1 MARILA
7 LTRRARIRALGIALS
22 LLLAGGA
29 AACRQR
35 GLSSPGAPVVVI
47 SVDTLRADHLPAYGY
62 KGVETPN
69 LDALRADSVLFVN
82 AYSHVPLTLPSH
94 VSLFTGLLPPQNGVR
109 DNLGY
114 SLGPGPATIA
124 SALKAAGYATGGAVS
139 SVVLSHATGVS
150 RGFDFWEDDVE
161 PTKVNQSLSRV
172 QRAGDETERLLADWI
187 GSHQKGRVFAF
198 LHLFEPHAPYEPPEP
213 YRSRYA
219 SRPYDGEIARA
230 DEIVGRLVAFL
241 KERGLYEKALVVFLS
256 DHGEGLNDHGEDEH
270 GVLLYREE
278 IHVPLFVKF
287 PGARRAGESVAS
299 PVALTDV
306 FPTIAEVAG
315 VAPPAGL
322 AGRSLT
328 LALAEKGG
336 AAASEPRRVYSETL
350 YPRLHLGWSDLAS
363 LTDDRHQFIESPKP
377 ELYDVVADPGEKHD
391 LARGSGGPQGPP
403 SMADV
408 PPAFRALSAA
418 LAKIPRPLQPPG
430 ASDPESVKKLASL
443 GYISATTADLT
454 RKDLPSPRERIG
466 SVAKLKE
473 GFGDLQGSR
482 FAEAASVFHELLEA
496 DPGMVDVWQLYADA
510 CLKLGRDEDALA
522 ALQSAARISPGNPQ
536 VLMALSDYYFA
547 TGNYAEARKHAELVG
562 EAGPSNPHE
571 NLARIALAEGKLD
584 EAEREARAALE
595 RYPSRRLPH
604 FILGRVARERRDY
617 AGALEEFALAAHA
630 QDRVNAPPMQ
640 NLSFFRGDCLA
651 RLGRDAE
658 AEQAFQEELRDY
670 PSNPAPRTA
679 LALLYASQGRE
690 ADARQSLT
698 RLVQDL
704 HTPEAYFAA
713 ARTYEVLGDP
723 RTAEELRS
731 QARRIFPKARERKE
745 TG

>member
-1 MARILA
+1 VFVLF
-7 LTRRARIRALGIALS
+7 
-22 LLLAGGA
+22 GGA

-35 GLSSPGAPVVVI
+35 GLSAPGAPVVLI
-47 SVDTLRADHLPAYGY
+47 SVDTLRADHLPVYGY

-69 LDALRADSVLFVN
+69 LDALRKDSVLFAN
-82 AYSHVPLTLPSH
+82 AYAHVPLTLPSH
-94 VSLFTGLLPPQNGVR
+94 VSIFTGLLPPQNGVR

-114 SLGPGPATIA
+114 ALGPGPATIA
-124 SALKAAGYATGGAVS
+124 STLKAAGYATGGAVS

-161 PTKVNQSLSRV
+161 PTRVNQSLSRV
-172 QRAGDETERLLADWI
+172 QRGGDETERLLADWV
-187 GSHQKGRVFAF
+187 GSHSTGRVFAF

-213 YRSRYA
+213 YKSRYA
-219 SRPYDGEIARA
+219 LPYDGEIARA
-230 DEIVGRLVAFL
+230 DEIVGRLIAFL
-241 KERGLYEKALVVFLS
+241 KERRLYEKALVVFLS

-270 GVLLYREE
+270 GVLLYREA
-278 IHVPLFVKF
+278 IHVPLLVKF
-287 PGARRAGESVAS
+287 PGAKRAGESVAS

-306 FPTIAEVAG
+306 FPTITEVAG
-315 VAPPAGL
+315 VPAPAGL

-328 LALAEKGG
+328 MALG
-336 AAASEPRRVYSETL
+336 AAKADAEPRRVYSETL

-363 LTDDRHQFIESPKP
+363 LTDDRHQYIESPKS
-377 ELYDVVADPGEKHD
+377 ELYDVVADPGEKRD
-391 LARGSGGPQGPP
+391 LA
-403 SMADV
+403 AEV

-430 ASDPESVKKLASL
+430 ASDPESVKKLAAL
-443 GYISATTADLT
+443 GYISATSADLT

-466 SVAKLKE
+466 AVAKLKE
-473 GFGDLQGSR
+473 GFGALQGGR
-482 FAEAASVFHELLEA
+482 FAEAAGVFHELLQT

-510 CLKLGRDEDALA
+510 CLKLGRDEDALE
-522 ALQSAARISPGNPQ
+522 ALQSAAKISPGNPQ
-536 VLMALSDYYFA
+536 VLMALSDYYLA
-547 TGNYAEARKHAELVG
+547 TGNYTEARKHAELVG

-595 RYPSRRLPH
+595 RYPSRRVPH
-604 FILGRVARERRDY
+604 LILGRIARDRRDY
-617 AGALEEFALAAHA
+617 AGALDEFALAVQA
-630 QDRVNAPPMQ
+630 QERVHAPPMQ
-640 NLSFFRGDCLA
+640 NLSFYRGDCLA

-658 AEQAFQEELRDY
+658 AEQAFQQELRDY

-690 ADARQSLT
+690 ADARRSLT
-698 RLVQDL
+698 QLVQDL

-723 RTAEELRS
+723 RSAEELRT

>member
-1 MARILA
+1 MLIL
-7 LTRRARIRALGIALS
+7 LGGI
-22 LLLAGGA
+22 

-35 GLSSPGAPVVVI
+35 GLSSPGAPVVLI

-62 KGVETPN
+62 TRVETPN
-69 LDALRADSVLFVN
+69 LDALRKDSVLFEN
-82 AYSHVPLTLPSH
+82 AYAHVPLTLPSH
-94 VSLFTGLLPPQNGVR
+94 VSIFTGLLPPQNGVR

-124 SALKAAGYATGGAVS
+124 ATLKAAGYATGGAVS

-150 RGFDFWEDDVE
+150 RGFDFWDDDVE
-161 PTKVNQSLSRV
+161 PTRVNQSLSRV
-172 QRAGDETERLLADWI
+172 QRGGDETESLLASWI
-187 GSHQKGRVFAF
+187 AAHDQGRFFAF

-213 YRSRYA
+213 FKSRYA
-219 SRPYDGEIARA
+219 QQPYDGEIARA
-230 DEIVGRLVAFL
+230 DEIVGRLIAL
-241 KERGLYEKALVVFLS
+241 LREKKLYDEALVVFLS

-287 PGARRAGESVAS
+287 PGQRRAGETVKS

-315 VAPPAGL
+315 APAPPGL
-322 AGRSLT
+322 AGRSLIAT
-328 LALAEKGG
+328 LTAASPAPG
-336 AAASEPRRVYSETL
+336 AAPARRVYSETL

-363 LTDDRHQFIESPKP
+363 LTDDRNQYIESPRP
-377 ELYDVVADPGEKHD
+377 ELYDVVADPGEKND
-391 LARGSGGPQGPP
+391 LAASL
-403 SMADV
+403 

-418 LAKIPRPLQPPG
+418 LAGMPRPIQPPG
-430 ASDPESVKKLASL
+430 ASDPEAVKKLAAL
-443 GYISATTADLT
+443 GYISATNAGADLT

-466 SVAKLKE
+466 AVAKLKE
-473 GFGDLQGSR
+473 GFGDLQAAR
-482 FAEAASVFHELLEA
+482 YAEAAAAFRELLA
-496 DPGMVDVWQLYADA
+496 TDPGMVDVWQLYADA
-510 CLKLGRDEDALA
+510 CLKLGRDDDALA
-522 ALQSAARISPGNPQ
+522 ALQTAAKLSPGNPQ
-536 VLMALSDYYFA
+536 VLMALSDYYLA
-547 TGNYAEARKHAELVG
+547 TGDYAEARRHAELVG

-584 EAEREARAALE
+584 EADREARAALE
-595 RYPSRRLPH
+595 RYPSRRVPH
-604 FILGRVARERRDY
+604 MILGRIARDRRDY
-617 AGALEEFALAAHA
+617 AGALAEFALAAQA
-630 QDRVNAPPMQ
+630 QQRVGAPPMQ

-658 AEQAFQEELRDY
+658 AEAAFQEELRDY

-690 ADARQSLT
+690 DDARRSLT
-698 RLVQDL
+698 QLVDSL
-704 HTPEAYFAA
+704 RTPEAYFAA

-723 RTAEELRS
+723 RTAEELRAL
-731 QARRIFPKARERKE
+731 ARKNFPKARERKE

>member
-1 MARILA
+1 LVDVIDMVRMLA
-7 LTRRARIRALGIALS
+7 DSRRGRIRALGLV
-22 LLLAGGA
+22 LLTLFLVSV
-29 AACRQR
+29 ACRR
-35 GLSSPGAPVVVI
+35 GGVASPGAPVVLI

-62 KGVETPN
+62 KGVETPS
-69 LDALRADSVLFVN
+69 LDALRKDSVLFAN

-94 VSLFTGLLPPQNGVR
+94 VSIFTGLLPPQNGVR

-114 SLGPGPATIA
+114 ALGPGPATIA
-124 SALKAAGYATGGAVS
+124 STLKAAGYATGGAVS

-161 PTKVNQSLSRV
+161 PTRVNQSLSRV
-172 QRAGDETERLLADWI
+172 QRAGDETERLLAGWL
-187 GSHQKGRVFAF
+187 GSHSKDRVFAF

-213 YRSRYA
+213 YKSRYA
-219 SRPYDGEIARA
+219 ALPYDGEIARA
-230 DEIVGRLVAFL
+230 DEIVGRMVAFL
-241 KERGLYEKALVVFLS
+241 KEKDLYDRSLVVFLS

-270 GVLLYREE
+270 GVLLYREA

-287 PGARRAGESVAS
+287 PRSRRAGETVQS

-306 FPTIAEVAG
+306 FPTIVEVAG
-315 VAPPAGL
+315 VPAPAGL
-322 AGRSLT
+322 AGKSLT
-328 LALAEKGG
+328 QTLAGNGGGG
-336 AAASEPRRVYSETL
+336 ASEARRVYSETL

-377 ELYDVVADPGEKHD
+377 ELYDVVADPGEKRD
-391 LARGSGGPQGPP
+391 LA
-403 SMADV
+403 ADV

-418 LAKIPRPLQPPG
+418 LARIPRPLQPPG
-430 ASDPESVKKLASL
+430 ASDPEAVKKLAAL
-443 GYISATTADLT
+443 GYISATTADLS

-466 SVAKLKE
+466 AVAKLKE
-473 GFGDLQGSR
+473 GFGDLQGGR
-482 FAEAASVFHELLEA
+482 FAEAASVFHELLQA

-510 CLKLGRDEDALA
+510 CLKLGREEDALA
-522 ALQSAARISPGNPQ
+522 ALQSAAKISPGNPQ
-536 VLMALSDYYFA
+536 VLMALSDYYLA

-604 FILGRVARERRDY
+604 FILGRIARDRRDY
-617 AGALEEFALAAHA
+617 AGALDELALAVQA
-630 QDRVNAPPMQ
+630 QERVGAMPMQ

-658 AEQAFQEELRDY
+658 AEQAFQQELRDY

-713 ARTYEVLGDP
+713 ARTYEVLGDS
-723 RTAEELRS
+723 RSAEELRNE
-731 QARRIFPKARERKE
+731 ARRIFPKARERKE

>member
-1 MARILA
+1 MARMLADSRRRRVRTRFGASAVFLIL
-7 LTRRARIRALGIALS
+7 LVGI
-22 LLLAGGA
+22 
-29 AACRQR
+29 AACRR
-35 GLSSPGAPVVVI
+35 GGLSAPGAPVVLI

-69 LDALRADSVLFVN
+69 LDALRRDSVLFEN

-94 VSLFTGLLPPQNGVR
+94 VSIFTGLLPPQNGVR

-114 SLGPGPATIA
+114 ALGPGPATIA
-124 SALKAAGYATGGAVS
+124 STLKAAGYATGGAVS

-150 RGFDFWEDDVE
+150 RGFDLWEDDVE
-161 PTKVNQSLSRV
+161 PTRVNQSLSRV
-172 QRAGDETERLLADWI
+172 QRGGDETERLLADWI
-187 GSHQKGRVFAF
+187 GSKASASRTSRLFAF

-213 YRSRYA
+213 YKSRYA
-219 SRPYDGEIARA
+219 ARPYDGEIARA
-230 DEIVGRLVAFL
+230 DELVGRLVAFL
-241 KERGLYEKALVVFLS
+241 KEKGLYDEALVVFLS

-270 GVLLYREE
+270 GVLLYREA

-287 PGARRAGESVAS
+287 PGGKRAGETVPS

-328 LALAEKGG
+328 LALDEKGG
-336 AAASEPRRVYSETL
+336 AGAAEPRRVYSETL

-363 LTDDRHQFIESPKP
+363 LTDDRHQYIESPRP
-377 ELYDVVADPGEKHD
+377 ELYDVVADPGEKND
-391 LARGSGGPQGPP
+391 LAAS
-403 SMADV
+403 V

-430 ASDPESVKKLASL
+430 ASDPEAVKKLAAL

-454 RKDLPSPRERIG
+454 RRDLPSPRERIG

-473 GFGDLQGSR
+473 GFGALQGGR
-482 FAEAASVFHELLEA
+482 FAEAAGVFHELLQT

-522 ALQSAARISPGNPQ
+522 ALQSAAKISPGNPQ
-536 VLMALSDYYFA
+536 VLMALSDYYLA

-571 NLARIALAEGKLD
+571 NLARIALAEGKLE

-604 FILGRVARERRDY
+604 FILGRIARDRRDY
-617 AGALEEFALAAHA
+617 AGALDELALAAHA
-630 QDRVNAPPMQ
+630 QERVGAPPMQ

-658 AEQAFQEELRDY
+658 AEQAFRQELRDY

-690 ADARQSLT
+690 ADARRSLAQ
-698 RLVQDL
+698 LVQDL

-713 ARTYEVLGDP
+713 ARTYEVLGDT
-723 RTAEELRS
+723 RSAEELRNE
-731 QARRIFPKARERKE
+731 ARRIFPKARERKE